1 MEGNPNKLVVF
12 SRLRA
17 AFFLPVSYS
26 FICYYYRQQLPMD
39 MSTSMRTPTWLSSM
53 FDAKV
58 LVFEPVFGLSIEEVK
73 DRAEMYYEEWLIN
86 EVLEKI

>member
-1 MEGNPNKLVVF
+1 
-12 SRLRA
+12 
-17 AFFLPVSYS
+17 
-26 FICYYYRQQLPMD
+26 MD